1 MTETIFD
8 KKNQNILKTCFGASV
23 IIEGLRHWVRGN
35 GTDLRL
41 SGRQLHVLGKG
52 TVSVAAATASAT
64 SSTTW
69 GRARG
74 STS

>member
-8 KKNQNILKTCFGASV
+8 KKSKHFEDFGASV

-69 GRARG
+69 ARARG